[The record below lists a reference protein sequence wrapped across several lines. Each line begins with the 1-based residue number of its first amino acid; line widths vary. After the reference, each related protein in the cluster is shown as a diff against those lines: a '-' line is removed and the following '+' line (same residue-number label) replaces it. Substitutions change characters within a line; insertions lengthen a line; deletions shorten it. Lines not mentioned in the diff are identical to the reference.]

1 MTVGPR
7 SGTIR
12 GMWRAPHWTAV
23 LAALLLVAVACEG
36 SPPRPE
42 AAAEAYARQWEQRA
56 YGEMYALL
64 TPAAKQRIGGDGF
77 VSRYRGIADE
87 MTLESITV
95 AVGEVRPV
103 TDEAGKAVEGL
114 VMAPLVARF
123 RTTRVGEFAR
133 EVLLPLVRQEGRS
146 WKVDW
151 TPAAIVPELTGE
163 RLVRMTRLEP
173 TRGRIVARDGIEL
186 ATFGDGFV
194 VGVVPGQIRDEAALL
209 KGLAP
214 LVRLAED
221 EVKKR
226 YASGRPDWFMPIRTM
241 SPETPVAVREKL
253 KVLEGVQLRA
263 VRVRAYP
270 QRTLAAHL
278 VGYVGPITAE
288 QLKKLEARG
297 YREGD
302 RVGQVGLEATLE
314 EVLAGSFGWHLGV
327 VEKDETPAATLAE
340 RAPEP
345 GLDVVLTIDPAVQR
359 AVEAALAREER
370 GALVVE
376 DVASGEI
383 LAIASHPGFDLNVYG
398 FEDEAGKD
406 RYRNDARKPLFPRAT
421 FGQYATGSSFKPIT
435 AAAALRERVLQ
446 PGEKVPCPVV
456 WTGYGP
462 QWQQRNHETADL
474 GLIDLHTAI
483 ARSCNTFF
491 YELGKRLNDKDPKL
505 LPETAKSFGLGKAT
519 DVDFVLEAE
528 GLVPTPEWKRT
539 TFTDP
544 GDRVWHPG
552 DATNLAIGQGFLLV
566 TPLQMANY
574 VAAVLNDGTVLK
586 PRAVLRFQKRDGT
599 VVKSFERATLG
610 TANARP
616 EHLALVRDGLRG
628 VVADPDGTAYFP
640 FRGFSV
646 AVLGKSGT
654 AQTTSGAPH
663 AWFIGGAPVEKP
675 RFAVAALVEEKPG
688 ILGSQ
693 DAARI
698 ARLALAA
705 ALGVAP

>member
-1 MTVGPR
+1 MLSMRGP
-7 SGTIR
+7 
-12 GMWRAPHWTAV
+12 
-23 LAALLLVAVACEG
+23 AALLLTMVLVALACEAP
-36 SPPRPE
+36 PPRPE
-42 AAAEAYARQWEQRA
+42 AAAEAYARHWEKRA
-56 YGEMYALL
+56 YAEMYALL
-64 TPAAKQRIGGDGF
+64 TPDARTRIAEDAF
-77 VSRYRGIADE
+77 VRRYGRIAEE
-87 MTLESITV
+87 MTLDGVVVS
-95 AVGEVRPV
+95 AGEPRPV
-103 TDEAGKAVEGL
+103 VDDGGKTVEGR
-114 VMAPLVARF
+114 VTVPLGVRF
-123 RTTRVGEFAR
+123 RTQRVGEFAR
-133 EVLLPLVRQEGRS
+133 EVLLPLVRQEDRS
-146 WKVDW
+146 WRVDW
-151 TPAAIVPELTGE
+151 TTAAIVPELTGE
-163 RLVRMTRLEP
+163 RLVRVTRLEP
-173 TRGRIVARDGIEL
+173 TRGRIVARDGTEL

-214 LVRLAED
+214 LVRLSEA

-241 SPETPVAVREKL
+241 PPDTPVDVREKL
-253 KVLEGVQLRA
+253 KVMEGVQLRA

-270 QRTLAAHL
+270 QKTLAAHL

-288 QLKKLEARG
+288 QLKKLEPKG

-345 GLDVVLTIDPAVQR
+345 GLDVVLSIDPAVQR
-359 AVEAALAREER
+359 AAEAALAKEQR
-370 GALVVE
+370 GAVVVE
-376 DVASGEI
+376 DVVSGEI
-383 LAIASHPGFDLNVYG
+383 LAIASHPNFDLNAYG
-398 FEDEAGKD
+398 FEDEAAKD
-406 RYRNDARKPLFPRAT
+406 VYRNDPRKPLFPRAT

-435 AAAALRERVLQ
+435 AVAALREGVLQ

-474 GLIDLHTAI
+474 GNIDLHVAL

-505 LPETAKSFGLGKAT
+505 LPEAAKSFGLGKAT
-519 DVDFVLEAE
+519 DIDFVFEEE
-528 GLVPTPEWKRT
+528 GLVPTPDWKRT
-539 TFTDP
+539 AFTNP
-544 GDRVWHPG
+544 QDRVWHPG
-552 DATNLAIGQGFLLV
+552 DATNLAIGQGFLLA

-574 VAAVLNDGTVLK
+574 AAALLNDGAVLK

-599 VVKSFERATLG
+599 VAKSFERAVLG
-610 TANARP
+610 TANAKP
-616 EHLALVRDGLRG
+616 EHLALVRDGMRG
-628 VVADPDGTAYFP
+628 AVADPDGTAYFL

-646 AVLGKSGT
+646 AVLAKSGT

-663 AWFIGGAPVEKP
+663 AWFIGGAPLEKP
-675 RFAVAALVEEKPG
+675 RVAIAALVEEKPG

-698 ARLALAA
+698 SRLALAV
-705 ALGVAP
+705 ALGVPP